1 MQIAAVKD
9 LKNVEFRKQSI
20 KDRIGSVVLNSTL
33 QEPIMQLFEDIQQ
46 ELSKLEAKLKETVE
60 QKEKSEKELEDLED
74 IAVCH
79 VCYETYGKTQPGK
92 TWTKNHII
100 VIFWKHYVLELK
112 MEPIFRNDSLWSCN
126 VLRLLAKDDGV
137 SGLSSLLSARRCQ
150 ENILCL
156 IIKSLI

>member
-9 LKNVEFRKQSI
+9 LKNAEFRKQSI

-46 ELSKLEAKLKETVE
+46 ELSKLEEKLKETIE

-79 VCYETYGKTQPGK
+79 VCYETYAKTQPG
-92 TWTKNHII
+92 T
-100 VIFWKHYVLELK
+100 
-112 MEPIFRNDSLWSCN
+112 
-126 VLRLLAKDDGV
+126 
-137 SGLSSLLSARRCQ
+137 
-150 ENILCL
+150 ILQILPCRQC
-156 IIKSLI
+156 

>member
-79 VCYETYGKTQPGK
+79 LCYETYGKTQPGSQK
-92 TWTKNHII
+92 SHNSDL
-100 VIFWKHYVLELK
+100 LE
-112 MEPIFRNDSLWSCN
+112 
-126 VLRLLAKDDGV
+126 A
-137 SGLSSLLSARRCQ
+137 
-150 ENILCL
+150 LCT
-156 IIKSLI
+156 